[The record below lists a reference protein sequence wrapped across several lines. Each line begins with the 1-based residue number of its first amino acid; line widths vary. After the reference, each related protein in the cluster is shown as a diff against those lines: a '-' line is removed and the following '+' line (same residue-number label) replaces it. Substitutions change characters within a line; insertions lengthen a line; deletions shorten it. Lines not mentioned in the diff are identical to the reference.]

1 VIPRAHFTLQL
12 PGNRALT
19 LGDRT
24 LVMGILNVTPDSFAD
39 GGLYLDPGAAE
50 AAAIEM
56 AARGAALIDVGG
68 ESTRPGSD
76 PISADE
82 EIARIRPVLERLSR
96 SLAIPISIDTSKP
109 EVAEVAVGEGASII
123 NDVTGLRGAG
133 GPSGGWAPRGLRGA
147 SGPSEARSRAG
158 ASGGGAR
165 AVRYDATLAKVA
177 ARSGAGLILMH
188 ARGRSRDM
196 YKDANYASVAL
207 EVGEELRASLEC
219 ALAAGMR
226 RESVMLDP
234 GLGFAKRPE
243 HSYAALAALP
253 AFAALGCPLVAG
265 PSRKSFLNAAIGDRP
280 PGERDMATAASVAAA
295 VLLGAHIVR
304 VHNVPAMVDVVR
316 VADRIRGAGVSPAIL

>member
-1 VIPRAHFTLQL
+1 MIPRAHFTLQL

-56 AARGAALIDVGG
+56 AARGADLIDVGG

-76 PISADE
+76 PIGADE
-82 EIARIRPVLERLSR
+82 EIVRIRPVLERLSR
-96 SLAIPISIDTSKP
+96 SLIIPVSIDTTKP

-133 GPSGGWAPRGLRGA
+133 GPSGGG
-147 SGPSEARSRAG
+147 GP
-158 ASGGGAR
+158 R
-165 AVRYDATLAKVA
+165 AVRYDASLAKVA

-196 YKDANYASVAL
+196 YKDANYASVSL
-207 EVGEELRASLEC
+207 EVGEELRGSLEC

-265 PSRKSFLNAAIGDRP
+265 PSRKSFLNAAIGDRS

-295 VLLGAHIVR
+295 VLLGAHVVR

-316 VADRIRGAGVSPAIL
+316 VADRIRGAGV

>member
-1 VIPRAHFTLQL
+1 
-12 PGNRALT
+12 
-19 LGDRT
+19 
-24 LVMGILNVTPDSFAD
+24 MGILNVTPDSFAD
-39 GGLYLDPGAAE
+39 GGLYLDPGVAE

-56 AARGAALIDVGG
+56 AARGADLIDVGG

-82 EIARIRPVLERLSR
+82 EIVRIRPVLERLSR
-96 SLAIPISIDTSKP
+96 SLTIPISIDTSKP

-133 GPSGGWAPRGLRGA
+133 APS
-147 SGPSEARSRAG
+147 
-158 ASGGGAR
+158 ASGGGAPR
-165 AVRYDATLAKVA
+165 AVRYDASLAEVA

-188 ARGRSRDM
+188 ARGRSKDM
-196 YKDANYASVAL
+196 YRDANYASVPL

-265 PSRKSFLNAAIGDRP
+265 PSRKSFLNEAIGDRS

-295 VLLGAHIVR
+295 VLFGAHVVR

-316 VADRIRGAGVSPAIL
+316 VADRIRGAGV